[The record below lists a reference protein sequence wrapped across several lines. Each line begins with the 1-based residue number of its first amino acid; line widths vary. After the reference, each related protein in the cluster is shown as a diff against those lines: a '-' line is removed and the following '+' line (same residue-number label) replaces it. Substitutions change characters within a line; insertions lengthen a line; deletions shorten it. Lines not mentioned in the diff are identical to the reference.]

1 MFHIRNAIQ
10 GKRNFKNLST
20 IYIITPTY
28 RRATQIAELT
38 RLQNMLRNVLKLVWI
53 VVEDS
58 DVKSFLIND
67 FLMQSN
73 LPFVHLNKQT
83 LIFNLT
89 SDQKANGY
97 RKHRGSEQRNLG
109 IEWVKINSKSNND
122 VVYFADDDNSYKL
135 ELFEE
140 VPFHFKINYFLIS

>member
-1 MFHIRNAIQ
+1 
-10 GKRNFKNLST
+10 LST

-28 RRATQIAELT
+28 RRPTQIAELT
-38 RLQNMLRNVLKLVWI
+38 RLQNLLRNVLKLVWI

-58 DVKSFLIND
+58 DVKSFLISD

-73 LPFVHLNKQT
+73 LPFVHLNIPT
-83 LIFNLT
+83 TVFNLT
-89 SDQKANGY
+89 SGQIAYGY

-109 IEWVKINSKSNND
+109 IEWVKVNSKSNDD

-135 ELFEE
+135 DLFEE
-140 VPFHFKINYFLIS
+140 VI

>member
-1 MFHIRNAIQ
+1 M
-10 GKRNFKNLST
+10 ST

-28 RRATQIAELT
+28 RRPTQIAELT
-38 RLQNMLRNVLKLVWI
+38 RLKNLLRNVLKLVWI

-58 DVKSFLIND
+58 DVKSFLISD

-73 LPFVHLNKQT
+73 LPFVHLNIPT
-83 LIFNLT
+83 TVFNLT
-89 SDQKANGY
+89 SGQIAYGY

-109 IEWVKINSKSNND
+109 IEWVKVNSKSNDD

-135 ELFEE
+135 DLFEE
-140 VPFHFKINYFLIS
+140 VI

>member
-1 MFHIRNAIQ
+1 MFHIRNVIE
-10 GKRNFKNLST
+10 RNLYVKNLST

-28 RRATQIAELT
+28 RRPTQIAELT
-38 RLQNMLRNVLKLVWI
+38 RLQNLLRNVLKLVWI

-58 DVKSFLIND
+58 DVKSFLISD

-73 LPFVHLNKQT
+73 LPFVHLNIPT
-83 LIFNLT
+83 TVFNLT
-89 SDQKANGY
+89 SGQIAYGY

-109 IEWVKINSKSNND
+109 IEWVKVNSKSNDD

-135 ELFEE
+135 DLFEE
-140 VPFHFKINYFLIS
+140 VI

>member
-1 MFHIRNAIQ
+1 M
-10 GKRNFKNLST
+10 ST

-28 RRATQIAELT
+28 RRPTQIAELT
-38 RLQNMLRNVLKLVWI
+38 RLQNLLRNVLKLVWI

-58 DVKSFLIND
+58 DVKSFLISD

-73 LPFVHLNKQT
+73 LPFVHLNIPT
-83 LIFNLT
+83 TVFNLT
-89 SDQKANGY
+89 SGQIAYGY

-109 IEWVKINSKSNND
+109 IEWVKVNSKSNDD

-135 ELFEE
+135 DLFEE
-140 VPFHFKINYFLIS
+140 VI